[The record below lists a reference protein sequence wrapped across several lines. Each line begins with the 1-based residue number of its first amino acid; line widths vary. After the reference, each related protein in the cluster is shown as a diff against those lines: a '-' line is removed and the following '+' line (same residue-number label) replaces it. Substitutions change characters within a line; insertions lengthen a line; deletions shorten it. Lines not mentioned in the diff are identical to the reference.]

1 MQKNFSGIKMG
12 NGKKNFLVQKWEM
25 RVVHGCAVVKKI
37 YRVKIGG
44 NCAVQISKPQKRQ
57 LDILTCAFLP

>member
-25 RVVHGCAVVKKI
+25 RVVHGCAVVKKNLP
-37 YRVKIGG
+37 RENRG
-44 NCAVQISKPQKRQ
+44 Q
-57 LDILTCAFLP
+57 LRRSNFQATETTV